1 MTEKFTKEELV
12 SLFVASIVTYLFAFS
27 FFSFHIALPAI
38 QKEFGNSLAAVQWI
52 SIIGTV
58 MVSSLSLCFGRLGDL
73 GARTKLYRLG
83 VALYAVGSGL
93 CVLAASFPQL
103 IVFRVVMTLGLAMA
117 FPLSGAILVSRFSPG
132 RRGRGLGLLA
142 SAMAVGR
149 ISGPTLGGLILAL
162 WSWRG
167 IFMASS
173 LLGVTAFIAVSTLLK
188 GEDKRSDE
196 AFDLWGS
203 LSLLIGY
210 PALLIGLS
218 LGPSTGWQ
226 SFHVLFWFSLSI
238 AGWVSFFVIE
248 FRAEKPLI
256 RPSFFKIPS
265 LSVAMLC
272 LIIISAVISP
282 VFIFAPLYM
291 RNVLELSPFMI
302 GLILTIPPLFIA
314 VLSPVSGW
322 FADRFEGRILV
333 TVGLC
338 FVLLGIFFYSR
349 SGPLTT
355 SLWVGFVLSLIG
367 IGNALFIPA
376 NQRVA
381 FSSVNDVNYGVVSA
395 MVFTFGM
402 ASGSLGTTIAVAILE
417 GRLGESKLLVNP
429 TNFTEAQQFTFA
441 WLVPLAVIGL
451 LISLAGRLRWFTR
464 SA

>member
-1 MTEKFTKEELV
+1 
-12 SLFVASIVTYLFAFS
+12 
-27 FFSFHIALPAI
+27 
-38 QKEFGNSLAAVQWI
+38 
-52 SIIGTV
+52 
-58 MVSSLSLCFGRLGDL
+58 
-73 GARTKLYRLG
+73 
-83 VALYAVGSGL
+83 
-93 CVLAASFPQL
+93 
-103 IVFRVVMTLGLAMA
+103 
-117 FPLSGAILVSRFSPG
+117 
-132 RRGRGLGLLA
+132 
-142 SAMAVGR
+142 
-149 ISGPTLGGLILAL
+149 
-162 WSWRG
+162 
-167 IFMASS
+167 MASS